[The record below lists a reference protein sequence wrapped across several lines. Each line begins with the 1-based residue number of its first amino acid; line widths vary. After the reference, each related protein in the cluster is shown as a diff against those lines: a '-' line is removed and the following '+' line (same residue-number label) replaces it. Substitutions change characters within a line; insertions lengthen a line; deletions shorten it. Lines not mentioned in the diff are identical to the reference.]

1 MSMRHSL
8 FALLLFSAAC
18 AAQPE
23 VDRLLAA
30 SAPPAGVVFEIVEE
44 DEDALAWA
52 LPLIARI
59 SERLRARF
67 PDLPI
72 AVVTHGREQFG
83 LLASEAEG
91 SLAGL
96 HGQARDLRA
105 AQIDLHVCGTH
116 AGWLGHAPEDFP
128 DYVDV
133 SASGPAQIRDY
144 RNLGYELIRLYR
156 EGG

>member
-1 MSMRHSL
+1 MRHSL
-8 FALLLFSAAC
+8 FALLLFSVAC

-23 VDRLLAA
+23 VERLLAA
-30 SAPPAGVVFEIVEE
+30 AAPPAGVVFEIVDE

-52 LPLIARI
+52 LPMVAGF

-67 PDLPI
+67 SELPI

-83 LLASEAEG
+83 LLTREAEG

-96 HGQARDLRA
+96 HGQARALRA
-105 AQIDLHVCGTH
+105 TEIDLHVCGTH
-116 AGWLGHAPEDFP
+116 AGWLGYVPEDFP

-144 RNLGYELIRLYR
+144 RNLGYELIRVR
-156 EGG
+156 RADD